1 MQFRLYGDYYHYFE
15 PEDENLNRSDVLGEV
30 RGFVDI
36 MHDLVLNGGV
46 LLQYAQL
53 APGDVNAPLTAE
65 EVTPVANARV
75 WGELTKQFNRLYAS
89 VGADFEP
96 QQYGD
101 NPESRFGD
109 DLLIDVDGLDGFSWS
124 AGGRLG
130 YEVSPGYRVFGDV
143 RYNQQRWDPEFENR
157 FGRRFGLVGASFE
170 VTRLITGEIGVGYFQ
185 AVVRG

>member
-1 MQFRLYGDYYHYFE
+1 M
-15 PEDENLNRSDVLGEV
+15 
-30 RGFVDI
+30 
-36 MHDLVLNGGV
+36 
-46 LLQYAQL
+46 
-53 APGDVNAPLTAE
+53 NAPLTAE

-143 RYNQQRWDPEFENR
+143 R
-157 FGRRFGLVGASFE
+157 
-170 VTRLITGEIGVGYFQ
+170 LISAGIRNLRIPIRKAFRDWSGHRSRSPG
-185 AVVRG
+185 